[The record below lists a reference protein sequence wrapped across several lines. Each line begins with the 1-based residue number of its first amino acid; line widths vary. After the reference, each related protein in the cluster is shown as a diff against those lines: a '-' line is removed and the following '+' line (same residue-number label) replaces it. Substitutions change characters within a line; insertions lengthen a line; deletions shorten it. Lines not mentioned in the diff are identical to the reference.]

1 MEKQMSDVTIETL
14 AYLAGMSSAGIVS
27 LESLAEQAGEPCHQY
42 RAVMA
47 EQPMIKPLNF

>member
-1 MEKQMSDVTIETL
+1 MEKQMSVVTIETL

-27 LESLAEQAGEPCHQY
+27 AESLAEQLDESCQQQHTAL
-42 RAVMA
+42 A